1 MHTQRAFFLG
11 QVPLRGQRLGQIPG
25 WGPGSALAIM
35 PGSPATTNIGPTHPT
50 NATPSDPS
58 AVIPGRG
65 PGVADVL
72 AMGGIAVAAAAAV
85 YGFLS

>member
-1 MHTQRAFFLG
+1 
-11 QVPLRGQRLGQIPG
+11 
-25 WGPGSALAIM
+25 
-35 PGSPATTNIGPTHPT
+35 
-50 NATPSDPS
+50 
-58 AVIPGRG
+58 VIPGRG